1 MFSRILTLL
10 YFSTCFIFTVSGRTD
25 TIQSVSFT
33 DHAEVALFDSLMLE
47 QHFAMEALFTEKD
60 YEFSAKSPE
69 FDEEVFERRMAYIDS
84 RTPLKLEYNPHVK
97 RYIDVY
103 TKERRKQMSR
113 MLGMSKYYFPI
124 VEPILDKYGLP
135 QELKYLMIV
144 ESAFN
149 SRARSRAGAA
159 GLWQFMYST
168 GKGYGL
174 MVSSYVDERN
184 DPIKSTEAACKMLKK
199 YYNTYNDWSL
209 ALAAYNCG
217 RGNVNKAIRR
227 SGGKMNY
234 WQIRAYLPRETR
246 SYVPAFMAVNYAMN
260 YYVEHEIAPNT
271 PRLYGFEVDTVKVK
285 HRMNFDYLSNL
296 LDISVEEL
304 EFLNPSYKLNVIPY
318 VKDRNYV
325 LCLPIDKMGVFTAN
339 ESDVYA
345 YLKAEEEKNKIVYP
359 AYTEMDER
367 IVHKVKS
374 GEFLGKI
381 ARKYDVSVKEI
392 KKWNGLKS
400 DRIKTGQRLV
410 LYVRPDRV

>member
-1 MFSRILTLL
+1 MFSRLIALLFVSTFYISTVVGRSDTL
-10 YFSTCFIFTVSGRTD
+10 ST
-25 TIQSVSFT
+25 VSFT
-33 DHAEVALFDSLMLE
+33 DNTEVALFDSLMLE
-47 QHFAMEALFTEKD
+47 QYFAMEALFAEGD
-60 YEFSAKSPE
+60 YEFSGKVPE
-69 FDEEVFERRMAYIDS
+69 FDESIFERRMAYIDS
-84 RTPLKLEYNPHVK
+84 KTPLKLDYNSQVK

-124 VEPILDKYGLP
+124 VEPILDKHGLP

-144 ESAFN
+144 ESALN
-149 SRARSRAGAA
+149 SRARSRVGAA

-184 DPIKSTEAACKMLKK
+184 DPIKATEAACIMLKK
-199 YYNTYNDWSL
+199 YYNIYNDWSL

-227 SGGKMNY
+227 SGGKKNF
-234 WQIRAYLPRETR
+234 WEIRRYLPRETR

-271 PRLYGFEVDTVKVK
+271 PRLYGFEVDTIEVKS
-285 HRMNFDYLSNL
+285 RMNFDYISNL

-318 VKDRNYV
+318 VKDRHYV
-325 LCLPIDKMGVFTAN
+325 LCLPLDKMGVFLAN
-339 ESDVYA
+339 EKEVYA

-359 AYTEMDER
+359 EYTEMDER

-374 GEFLGKI
+374 GDYLGKI
-381 ARKYDVSVKEI
+381 ARKYRVRVKDI
-392 KKWNGLKS
+392 KEWNGLKS